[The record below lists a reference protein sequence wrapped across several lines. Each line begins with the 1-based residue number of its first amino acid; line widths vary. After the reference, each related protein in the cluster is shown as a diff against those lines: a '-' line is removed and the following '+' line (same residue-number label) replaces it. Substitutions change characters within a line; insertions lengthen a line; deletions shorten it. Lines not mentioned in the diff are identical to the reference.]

1 MPGYSFIFIITHTMR
16 TTPLILTK
24 EGYKLLTD
32 QYESLTTPVFNKQ
45 KLFFELK
52 DAKIVGQQSMPLNVV
67 SPNTNVLIWNI
78 NKNQTFSIS
87 IVAEDSPEHGTNK
100 IPVTDPIVIALLGY
114 PVGAMTEWQ
123 MKDGINKFKVISV
136 GQGQVHDAARR
147 T

>member
-1 MPGYSFIFIITHTMR
+1 MR
-16 TTPLILTK
+16 TIPLILTK

-32 QYESLTTPVFNKQ
+32 QYESVTTPVFNKQ
-45 KLFFELK
+45 KLFLELK

-67 SPNTNVLIWNI
+67 SSNSDVLIWNI

-87 IVAEDSPEHGTNK
+87 IVAEDSTEHGTNK
-100 IPVTDPIVIALLGY
+100 IRVTDPIVVALLGY
-114 PVGAMTEWQ
+114 PEGAMTEWE

-136 GQGQVHDAARR
+136 GQARVADAPRR